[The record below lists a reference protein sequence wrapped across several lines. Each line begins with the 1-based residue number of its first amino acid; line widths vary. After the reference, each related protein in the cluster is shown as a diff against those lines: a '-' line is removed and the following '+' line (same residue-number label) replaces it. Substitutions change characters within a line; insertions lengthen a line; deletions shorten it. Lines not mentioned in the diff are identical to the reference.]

1 MRWLR
6 RGWYWYLDY
15 WYIWWAQSVALFRRR
30 APTVFASGD
39 RAPVVLLAGVFEPWS
54 LLRPSAIALSAAGHP
69 VHVVAS
75 LGYNRAPISTAAAS
89 VNTYLVDHDLR
100 GAILVAHSKGGLVG
114 KHVIAIDDTD
124 GRVDRLIAVA
134 TPFGGSSLA
143 PFVPSRTVRALGP
156 AAATIVTLAA
166 NLEVNAKIT
175 SIYGDYDPHIPQGSL
190 LLGATN
196 VEIPIVGHFR
206 LLSDRRV
213 VAAVV
218 AAAAGA
224 STPA

>member
-15 WYIWWAQSVALFRRR
+15 WYIWWAQTTALFLRRT
-30 APTVFASGD
+30 PTAFGSGD
-39 RAPVVLLAGVFEPWS
+39 GAPVVLLAGVFEPWS
-54 LLRPSAIALSAAGHP
+54 LLRPSALALSAAGHP

-75 LGYNRAPISTAAAS
+75 LGYNRAPIETAAAS
-89 VNTYLVDHDLR
+89 VMGHILEQDLR
-100 GAILVAHSKGGLVG
+100 GVILVAHSKGGLVG
-114 KHVIAIDDTD
+114 KHVLAVDDTE
-124 GRVDRLIAVA
+124 GRVDRLVAVA
-134 TPFGGSSLA
+134 TPFGGSTLA
-143 PFVPSRTVRALGP
+143 PLVPSRTVRALGP

-166 NLEVNAKIT
+166 NLEVNARIT
-175 SIYGDYDPHIPQGSL
+175 SIYGDYDPHIPQGSSL
-190 LLGATN
+190 VGATN

-218 AAAAGA
+218 DAA
-224 STPA
+224 S